1 MNFDFQA
8 VMVLALLVTGM
19 IWALDTYVLLPRR
32 ERAVAALTQKEG
44 QQEISAERLNEIR
57 KQPLLVEYARSFFP
71 IILVV
76 LVLRSFLVEPFRIPS
91 GSMMP
96 TLLAGDFI
104 LVNKFSYG
112 IRLPVVGTKIIDIGQ
127 PQRGDIVVFRFPKD
141 PAIDYI
147 KRVVGLPG
155 DRIRYSDKTVY
166 INGEK
171 AVQEYVGIYTGV
183 GAGLA
188 MSGASL
194 RMEQLDEVKH
204 EILIQSNR
212 RIAEGEFTVPE
223 GHYFVMGDNRD
234 NSNDSRFWGPVPEDN
249 LVGKAFMIWMNWD
262 STKSGVTWSRIGTT
276 LI

>member
-8 VMVLALLVTGM
+8 VMVLALLVTGL
-19 IWALDTYVLLPRR
+19 IWAFDAYVLLPRR
-32 ERAVAALTQKEG
+32 ERAATALTQGGG
-44 QQEISAERLNEIR
+44 QEAGEDQLRRIR
-57 KQPLLVEYARSFFP
+57 KEPLLVEYARSFFP

-112 IRLPVVGTKIIDIGQ
+112 IRLPLVGTKVVDIGE
-127 PQRGDIVVFRFPKD
+127 PRRGDVVVFRFPKD
-141 PAIDYI
+141 PATDYI
-147 KRVVGLPG
+147 KRIVGLPG
-155 DRIRYSDKTVY
+155 DRIRYQDKMVY

-171 AVQEYVGIYTGV
+171 AVQEYIGIYAGV
-183 GAGLA
+183 GAALG

-194 RMEQLDEVKH
+194 REEQLGEVRH
-204 EILIQSNR
+204 QILIQNNR
-212 RIAEGEFTVPE
+212 HIAEGEFIVPE

-234 NSNDSRFWGPVPEDN
+234 NSNDSRFWGTVPEEN

-262 STKSGVTWSRIGTT
+262 SAKGGVTWSRIGN
-276 LI
+276 LLD